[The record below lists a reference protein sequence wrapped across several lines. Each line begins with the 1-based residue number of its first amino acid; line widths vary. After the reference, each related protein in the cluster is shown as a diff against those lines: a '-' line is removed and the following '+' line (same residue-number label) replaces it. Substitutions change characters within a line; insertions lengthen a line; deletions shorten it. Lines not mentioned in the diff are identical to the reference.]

1 MRSSSSSGA
10 CFSPTQ
16 KSEQGSDLLLHQR
29 KQNKPKK
36 SKEQDA
42 PSKAH
47 NTRSDKNIVQRKT
60 DR

>member
-16 KSEQGSDLLLHQR
+16 QSKRGSDLLLQQV

-36 SKEQDA
+36 KSKEQTLQA
-42 PSKAH
+42 KH
-47 NTRSDKNIVQRKT
+47 IMHETIKT
-60 DR
+60 

>member
-16 KSEQGSDLLLHQR
+16 QSKRGSDLLLQQA

-36 SKEQDA
+36 SKEQTLQA
-42 PSKAH
+42 KH
-47 NTRSDKNIVQRKT
+47 ITHETIKT
-60 DR
+60 